1 MLKHERFPPPPS
13 ASAPIDVVTTN
24 VESPPPSS
32 VDQPDDVVTANA
44 AEPSIYLPVVTGK
57 ETTLASPAPP
67 AYLPVGPTAT
77 GATPSGAPVSQGGRE
92 TGNVT
97 VVVILPG
104 QSSPPQPKESVTRK
118 EYLIGAFLPTVLAV
132 LFSIPWYILFSAV
145 QEMEPF
151 YQLADPQGALA
162 RDSLCLDYRA
172 SLNVVTTL
180 RAGLRG
186 HFVVLW
192 AGICSI
198 AVLALAPLASET
210 VFIGFVGE
218 GRCTATSSRDVCHP
232 QLSVYPVAARAV
244 QGILSLVAVLTIC
257 IAITNSRRKSGVYA
271 NPLSIAG
278 IATLFQNPTLIDEFR
293 QLDSDGFDSKTLEAR
308 LQGNRYRLDHFQHR
322 DGSTDYGIVRYM
334 EASFYADGTDH
345 NSQYSRTILPNK
357 YRKYTTV
364 SVTHVEAEP
373 PQTRKPKP
381 DYFLHHATV
390 IAFAAFVAGLLTLV
404 IYYNQTG
411 GDTGFERFMDSQE
424 FGVTFMFAAVGVMI
438 KMYWGV
444 VDGDRRATYPYRLL
458 LLASSSSPS
467 PKAGQSILAS
477 PPSNPFM
484 GLVYSLRKM
493 TWLPGWLSVVAVL
506 TEPLIVALATIP
518 FKPGTSYMAY
528 RASTYM
534 TIGVLSLMLLGLLG
548 VLLGQKVNVELM
560 KRGTEAARERTVG
573 RVMGLVCASCMLGEF
588 RGLAKLDKKSRD
600 ETVMGWG
607 KGYRIGYLAVVDD
620 VERWGI
626 DEDIFVK
633 EDGE

>member
-1 MLKHERFPPPPS
+1 
-13 ASAPIDVVTTN
+13 
-24 VESPPPSS
+24 
-32 VDQPDDVVTANA
+32 
-44 AEPSIYLPVVTGK
+44 
-57 ETTLASPAPP
+57 
-67 AYLPVGPTAT
+67 
-77 GATPSGAPVSQGGRE
+77 
-92 TGNVT
+92 
-97 VVVILPG
+97 
-104 QSSPPQPKESVTRK
+104 
-118 EYLIGAFLPTVLAV
+118 
-132 LFSIPWYILFSAV
+132 
-145 QEMEPF
+145 MEPF

-293 QLDSDGFDSKTLEAR
+293 QLDSDGFDSKTLDAR

-373 PQTRKPKP
+373 LQTRKPKP
-381 DYFLHHATV
+381 DYFLHPATV

-506 TEPLIVALATIP
+506 TEPLIVALANIP